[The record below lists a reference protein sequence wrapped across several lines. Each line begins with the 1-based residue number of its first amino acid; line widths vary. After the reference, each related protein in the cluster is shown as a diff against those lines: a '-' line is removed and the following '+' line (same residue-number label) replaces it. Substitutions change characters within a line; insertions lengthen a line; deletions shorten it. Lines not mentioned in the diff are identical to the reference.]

1 MRRCLRNIA
10 VCTYRRRRAHV
21 SSSNELFQYTYHCVA
36 TRSPHTIQA
45 VMGCFNTLTLCRAIR
60 SPHEF
65 QAVMGCFNTLTLC
78 LAIRSPHTR
87 WVEGKLT
94 LSSDLHVRNLPTFD
108 RKCINKLI
116 CHTMVLFTG
125 NRDVALGSRVSVV
138 AVLHGL
144 DCSISTKTN
153 LSSSDKGSAILK
165 LPAGFW
171 LADLLRAEG
180 KTNKQ
185 TNKKQKKK
193 KKRKKRKK
201 KDKNNARL
209 FRKYFAKRI
218 PQCLP
223 WNVSKP

>member
-21 SSSNELFQYTYHCVA
+21 SSSNELFQYTYHCLA

-65 QAVMGCFNTLTLC
+65 QAVMGCFNILTLCLAVRSPHAFQAVTGCFNTLTLY
-78 LAIRSPHTR
+78 LAIRSPHTFQAVVGCFNTLTLFLAIR
-87 WVEGKLT
+87 SPHTQQVEGKLT

-116 CHTMVLFTG
+116 CHTMILFTG
-125 NRDVALGSRVSVV
+125 NRDVALASRVSVV

-165 LPAGFW
+165 LPAGF
-171 LADLLRAEG
+171 
-180 KTNKQ
+180 
-185 TNKKQKKK
+185 
-193 KKRKKRKK
+193 
-201 KDKNNARL
+201 
-209 FRKYFAKRI
+209 
-218 PQCLP
+218 
-223 WNVSKP
+223 

>member
-21 SSSNELFQYTYHCVA
+21 SSSNELFQYTYHCLA
-36 TRSPHTIQA
+36 IRSPHTFQA
-45 VMGCFNTLTLCRAIR
+45 VVGCFNTLTL
-60 SPHEF
+60 F
-65 QAVMGCFNTLTLC
+65 
-78 LAIRSPHTR
+78 LAIRSPHTQR
-87 WVEGKLT
+87 VEGKLT

-165 LPAGFW
+165 LPAGF
-171 LADLLRAEG
+171 
-180 KTNKQ
+180 
-185 TNKKQKKK
+185 
-193 KKRKKRKK
+193 
-201 KDKNNARL
+201 
-209 FRKYFAKRI
+209 
-218 PQCLP
+218 
-223 WNVSKP
+223 